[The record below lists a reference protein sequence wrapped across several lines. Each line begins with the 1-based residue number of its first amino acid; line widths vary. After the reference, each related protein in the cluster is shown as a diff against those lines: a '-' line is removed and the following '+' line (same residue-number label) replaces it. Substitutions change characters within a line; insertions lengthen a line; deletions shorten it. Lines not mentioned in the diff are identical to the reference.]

1 MASVMFT
8 AVADEGGNI
17 GPYDGDTTV
26 IFRKV
31 ITNIGGGYDNTS
43 GIFTA
48 PYAGYYYFSFFYRA
62 GKELQSGLTL
72 MKNSTV
78 IVKAFDNKPPSVHSI
93 DNAGNAA
100 CLELQAGDQ
109 VFVILPA
116 KHQVWGANNCTTFSG
131 FLIKQM

>member
-1 MASVMFT
+1 MMFT
-8 AVADEGGNI
+8 AVAEEGGHI
-17 GPYDGDTTV
+17 GPKEGDTAV
-26 IFRKV
+26 VFRKV
-31 ITNIGGGYDNTS
+31 ITNVGRAYDNSS
-43 GIFTA
+43 GIFKA

-72 MKNSTV
+72 MKSSTV
-78 IVKAFDNKPPSVHSI
+78 IVKAFDNKPPNVHSI

-116 KHQVWGANNCTTFSG
+116 KHQVWGSNDCTTFSG
-131 FLIKQM
+131 FLISRV